1 MSMVHVDEEVEE
13 DVVDVVEYVEV
24 GDEVEMNVEVVVLGD
39 KSEADWSFNGANK
52 RQTSGRV
59 EGGGGGGQGSSSNV
73 GGKPSTVGVEARGE
87 APPPTLARDMLHHR
101 GRRRL
106 EPGLTLN
113 DDSSG
118 EDDGYPLHT
127 PILNGAVA
135 SSSATPLD
143 KNVRSTGWAA

>member
-1 MSMVHVDEEVEE
+1 MVHVDEEVEE
-13 DVVDVVEYVEV
+13 DVVDVVEDVEV

-59 EGGGGGGQGSSSNV
+59 EGGGGGGGQGSSSNV

-87 APPPTLARDMLHHR
+87 APPPTLARDMVHR

-127 PILNGAVA
+127 PILNGGAA

-143 KNVRSTGWAA
+143 ENVRSTGWAA